1 MKTRELYIMPLS
13 EAENYFVQE
22 LLSQTKD
29 KVAVQLGEIF
39 GRPYNTYTI
48 SEDDFMRIRSYI
60 KAKEGS

>member
-1 MKTRELYIMPLS
+1 MKTRELHVVPLS
-13 EAENYFVQE
+13 EAENYFVNE

-39 GRPYNTYTI
+39 GRPYNTYII

-60 KAKEGS
+60 KRHKES

>member
-1 MKTRELYIMPLS
+1 MKTRELHVVPLS
-13 EAENYFVQE
+13 EAENYFVNE

-39 GRPYNTYTI
+39 GRPYNTYII

-60 KAKEGS
+60 KRHKGS